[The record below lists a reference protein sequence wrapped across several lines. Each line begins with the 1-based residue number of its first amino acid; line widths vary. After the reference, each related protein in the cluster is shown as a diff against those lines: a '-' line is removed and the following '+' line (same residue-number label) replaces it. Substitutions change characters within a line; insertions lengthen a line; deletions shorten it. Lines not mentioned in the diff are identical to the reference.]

1 MELKTTPT
9 TRCLRTP
16 LFNALVLEITLVAG
30 LESKL
35 GGVDFLVFEISSES
49 FETGGYFLF
58 ATAGVNFNC
67 VIWLVSVCIT
77 ARFVD
82 KDTLI
87 IDGKTNIWKQRIDF
101 FVSIVVG
108 VVADGLA
115 AGLWIDGFV
124 GTDTGD
130 GN

>member
-30 LESKL
+30 FKSKL
-35 GGVDFLVFEISSES
+35 GGVDFLVFEISFEG

-58 ATAGVNFNC
+58 ASTGVNFNC
-67 VIWLVSVCIT
+67 VIWLVGVCIA

-82 KDTLI
+82 KDTLVI
-87 IDGKTNIWKQRIDF
+87 GGKTNIWKQRIDF

-115 AGLWIDGFV
+115 AGLWVDGFV
-124 GTDTGD
+124 GTDASDGD
-130 GN
+130 

>member
-1 MELKTTPT
+1 MELILTPT
-9 TRCLRTP
+9 TGCLRAP
-16 LFNALVLEITLVAG
+16 FFMLLILKIALVAG
-30 LESKL
+30 FKSKL
-35 GGVDFLVFEISSES
+35 GGVDFLVFEISFKS

-58 ATAGVNFNC
+58 ASTGVNFNC
-67 VIWLVSVCIT
+67 VIWLVGVCVAT
-77 ARFVD
+77 RFVD
-82 KDTLI
+82 KDTLVI
-87 IDGKTNIWKQRIDF
+87 GGKTNIWKQRIDF
-101 FVSIVVG
+101 FVSIIVG